1 VSTPVRALSRTVLLC
16 EDEDMVRDALGELL
30 QAKGFRTL
38 LAADGSEALR
48 LAARN
53 DFDVLVA
60 DIGLADMSG
69 MELARR
75 VREARPDCP
84 VLFASGR
91 RENLPAELADAAFI
105 LKPFGIEE
113 LCEAIASTSPPR

>member
-1 VSTPVRALSRTVLLC
+1 VLLC

-30 QAKGFRTL
+30 EANDYRTL
-38 LAADGSEALR
+38 LASNGSEALR
-48 LAARN
+48 LAACN
-53 DFDVLVA
+53 GFDVLVA

-69 MELARR
+69 IELARR
-75 VREARPDCP
+75 VRESRPDCP

-91 RENLPAELADAAFI
+91 RESLPAELADAVFI

-113 LCEAIASTSPPR
+113 LCDAIASTLGPR